1 VTALRALE
9 LAADEATGGDTVS
22 DEAAP
27 RDLERCTITVRAGLD
42 DPRLPHDHR
51 LLRVKEAA
59 LKEALGDLAPYAFPD
74 DDARRAAHTYAAFSD
89 SLLGLSRARLFMRSS
104 EEVQVAMQKRASDAL
119 LVEAYFIEKAGLAY
133 GAKMVLASE
142 TVDERSLYALFAA
155 DEARHLALVAPW
167 LTEEQ
172 TTTTTN
178 PFHALLARVIEE
190 GDRSA
195 LVFLIQVVLEGWGLV
210 HYRSLVTGAASPSL
224 RTSLTAILRD
234 ETRHHGS
241 GQVLLRERGLSPSA
255 RAFCEDVLAAMLQMV
270 RTGPSSV
277 VDAAE
282 RACGGL
288 TRDQKRTLLTDL
300 DGPGHAAARLTTLH
314 KLLDSPDARAITE
327 RLAARGLFMP
337 LSVDDAL
344 DVMGA

>member
-1 VTALRALE
+1 MTALRALE
-9 LAADEATGGDTVS
+9 LAAADDTIGDDTTERPDAGHTV
-22 DEAAP
+22 
-27 RDLERCTITVRAGLD
+27 TVRAGLD
-42 DPRLPHDHR
+42 DPRLPKDHR
-51 LLRVKEAA
+51 LLRVKDAA

-74 DDARRAAHTYAAFSD
+74 DDARLRALAEPAFTD
-89 SLLGLSRARLFMRSS
+89 SHLGLSRARLFMRSN

-133 GAKMVLASE
+133 GAKMVLATE

-155 DEARHLALVAPW
+155 DEARHLALIAPW

-172 TTTTTN
+172 TTTTTS

-241 GQVLLRERGLSPSA
+241 GQVLLRERGLTPTA

-270 RTGPSSV
+270 RVGPSGV
-277 VDAAE
+277 VDAAD

-288 TRDQKRTLLTDL
+288 TREQKNALLTDL

-314 KLLDSPDARAITE
+314 KLLDTQEARPITE

-344 DVMGA
+344 DAMGA